1 MRLSVHLK
9 CDRAQLNPESYK
21 QTVLCS
27 SGTMAT
33 GTVASSALKH
43 ENAASE
49 TRGWP
54 KESA

>member
-1 MRLSVHLK
+1 MMM
-9 CDRAQLNPESYK
+9 
-21 QTVLCS
+21 LCL